1 MAPRTRTK
9 STKNSTATTGKAA
22 DAADAVDALTLSKFT
37 LEASHGPAPKLFILP
52 KLVTPEAR
60 IVLLPHPRH
69 GRPARFIVS
78 PEAGF
83 YEIKKVSA
91 PTSSP
96 RSWLIEH
103 CAKASDEKDSKSG
116 DAVVDYGAQVVA
128 DPELHMATA
137 IDPLFFMIPALVDG
151 QPADESSA
159 RKRLLLSSDEY
170 FDRLPDSSSH
180 LTEIL
185 RWRDTRTLIER
196 RMATVCD
203 TVEAGDETMF
213 RLNEEKLLKTMVD
226 KASKMGEGGL
236 PPSMEDKFVKRALEA
251 PVLLS
256 NTDAADCEIPNNEAS
271 DVVANAAEVPPDVVR
286 LQRLRTAFNF
296 ICSSYLPPP
305 LAEKLQRQLKNST
318 CTDFSAL
325 EDYLAKLARLRAEAA
340 ELSSLANVPQKR
352 SSEDEVADAQAEKKR
367 KLEEDKQRKAS
378 ETRGVRELKKVN
390 TSGMKKLSHFF
401 KKT

>member
-1 MAPRTRTK
+1 MAPRTRTR
-9 STKNSTATTGKAA
+9 STKTSTTTTGKTA
-22 DAADAVDALTLSKFT
+22 DSIDAPAPSKFT
-37 LEASHGPAPKLFILP
+37 LEASPGSAPKLFILP

-60 IVLLPHPRH
+60 LVLLPHPRH
-69 GRPARFIVS
+69 GRPVRYLVC

-83 YEIKKVSA
+83 YEVKKITA

-103 CAKASDEKDSKSG
+103 CAKASDEEDTKSG
-116 DAVVDYGAQVVA
+116 GAVADHGAQVVA

-137 IDPLFFMIPALVDG
+137 IDPLFLMIPALGDG
-151 QPADESSA
+151 QPADKSSEK
-159 RKRLLLSSDEY
+159 KRLFRSSDEY
-170 FDRLPDSSSH
+170 LDRLPDPSSH
-180 LTEIL
+180 LAEIL
-185 RWRDTRTLIER
+185 RWRNTRTLIER

-256 NTDAADCEIPNNEAS
+256 NTDATDREHPNNEAS

-305 LAEKLQRQLKNST
+305 LADKLQLQLKNST

-340 ELSSLANVPQKR
+340 ELSSFANVSQKR

-378 ETRGVRELKKVN
+378 ESRGVRELKKVN